1 MLLDNVIAE
10 RRVRQLTGV
19 TVQPESVA
27 VGHYVGVLATE
38 KGALRDQVSAALVA
52 AMRDGSLEQ
61 ILRKWRVWNDDQPA
75 LYAKLLDGEPGR
87 PSHPASQR
95 PSLRSSRRAG
105 R

>member
-27 VGHYVGVLATE
+27 IGHYVGVLAKE

-75 LYAKLLDGEPGR
+75 LYAKLREGEPGSRRIRSRRRR
-87 PSHPASQR
+87 P
-95 PSLRSSRRAG
+95 RSSRRAG